1 MKKLS
6 KEEKAVLERQI
17 VEDTLDF
24 LAIDYHSI
32 VEGDEFGYLA
42 LYGDFEK
49 EENVICHI
57 TPYLCDDGKVAV
69 YIRDREEGKIIRRVL
84 IDFGDVPQDDYAIY
98 APLHAEVAEEEE
110 EETVVVFPSRDGMYN
125 PLYSIKIPKSELY
138 QRVRTEL
145 LPDESLNVVYCTV
158 KTPVHISPQSNI
170 RTENVLFFEA
180 PLHTED
186 L

>member
-6 KEEKAVLERQI
+6 KEEKARLEEHC
-17 VEDTLDF
+17 VEATLDF
-24 LAIDYHSI
+24 LAISYQSI
-32 VEGDEFGYLA
+32 TEGDEFG
-42 LYGDFEK
+42 FEVFGY
-49 EENVICHI
+49 EGESEIICHI

-98 APLHAEVAEEEE
+98 APLHAEVAEEEEE